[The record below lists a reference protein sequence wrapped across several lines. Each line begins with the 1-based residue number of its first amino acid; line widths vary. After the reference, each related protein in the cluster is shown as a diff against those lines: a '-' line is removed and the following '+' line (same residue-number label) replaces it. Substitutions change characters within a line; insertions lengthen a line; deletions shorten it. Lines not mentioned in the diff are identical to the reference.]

1 MEEHVKRDYNAPSPA
16 VLVKNFGL
24 DPDKEIDDAAEYSKI
39 VMNDSKMV
47 NASEFEKTTREREA
61 NDVYDQ
67 CMGVQGSE
75 TKIVPSKKVKKIM
88 KIVNRTV
95 DILAGE
101 NLVCTEKIAK
111 KTIEQSIDGFLT
123 GITMGSVAGWSVV
136 GKYSRDGKDAL
147 LLRDAEAV
155 EKQFKKD
162 LMVRAVET
170 YALDSIIGLSCG
182 KMNGNIDGFGSAAV
196 NIGSSIIRSSVTTGI
211 RYAVGKKMIG
221 SLKKIDTNNIYSEI
235 VESGL
240 SDGEMTRKYI
250 DTVKKYTRI
259 ENAAVA
265 LAGISMNALAVAI
278 NDKIEEKYCIRPV
291 ATRQQF
297 SALAIQMVERR
308 CLKTN
313 IYGYERWL
321 KNKGGVL
328 QTAKYFTP
336 EVLKRDIGMDTAND
350 QVELSEDKPEIV
362 FKKPKTKGGKN

>member
-24 DPDKEIDDAAEYSKI
+24 DPDKEINDAAEYSKI

-47 NASEFEKTTREREA
+47 NASEFEKATRKMEVS
-61 NDVYDQ
+61 DVYGQ
-67 CMGVQGSE
+67 CMDAQGSE
-75 TKIVPSKKVKKIM
+75 AEFVPPKKTKKIM
-88 KIVNRTV
+88 KIVDRTV
-95 DILAGE
+95 NILAGE
-101 NLVCTEKIAK
+101 NLVDTKKIVK

-123 GITMGSVAGWSVV
+123 GLMMGSVAGSSVV
-136 GKYSRDGKDAL
+136 GKYSRDGKEAL

-170 YALDSIIGLSCG
+170 YALDSAIGLSSG
-182 KMNGNIDGFGSAAV
+182 MMNGNVDGFGSAAV
-196 NIGSSIIRSSVTTGI
+196 NIGSSIVRSSVTTGI

-221 SLKKIDTNNIYSEI
+221 SLKKIDTNNVYSEI

-250 DTVKKYTRI
+250 GTVKKYTYI

-297 SALAIQMVERR
+297 SALMVPMLERHMN
-308 CLKTN
+308 KN

-336 EVLKRDIGMDTAND
+336 EVLKRDVGMDAADN

-362 FKKPKTKGGKN
+362 FEKPKTKGSKN

>member
-39 VMNDSKMV
+39 VMNESKMV
-47 NASEFEKTTREREA
+47 NASEFEKATRKVEVS
-61 NDVYDQ
+61 DVYGQ
-67 CMGVQGSE
+67 CMDAQGSE
-75 TKIVPSKKVKKIM
+75 VEFVPPKKTKIM
-88 KIVNRTV
+88 KIADRTV
-95 DILAGE
+95 NILAGE
-101 NLVCTEKIAK
+101 NLVCKEKIAK
-111 KTIEQSIDGFLT
+111 KIIEQSIDGFLT
-123 GITMGSVAGWSVV
+123 GVTMSSVAGPSVI
-136 GKYSRDGKDAL
+136 GKYSRDGKEAF

-162 LMVRAVET
+162 LMIRAVET
-170 YALDSIIGLSCG
+170 YALDSVIGLSSG
-182 KMNGNIDGFGSAAV
+182 MMNGNVDGFGSAAA

-221 SLKKIDTNNIYSEI
+221 SLKKIDMNNVYSEI

-240 SDGEMTRKYI
+240 SDGEMTQKYI
-250 DTVKKYTRI
+250 GTVKKYTCI

-278 NDKIEEKYCIRPV
+278 NNKIEEKYCIRPV

-297 SALAIQMVERR
+297 SALTIQMLEP
-308 CLKTN
+308 CMNKN

-336 EVLKRDIGMDTAND
+336 EVLKTGTTDN
-350 QVELSEDKPEIV
+350 QVKLSEDKPEIV
-362 FKKPKTKGGKN
+362 SEKPKTKGSKN

>member
-47 NASEFEKTTREREA
+47 NASEFEKANRKTEA

-67 CMGVQGSE
+67 CMDAQGSE
-75 TKIVPSKKVKKIM
+75 VEFVSPKKTKKIM
-88 KIVNRTV
+88 KIVDRTV

-101 NLVCTEKIAK
+101 NIVRTEKIGK
-111 KTIEQSIDGFLT
+111 KMIERSVDGFLT
-123 GITMGSVAGWSVV
+123 TVTMRSVAGQSVV
-136 GKYSRDGKDAL
+136 GKYSRDGKEAL

-170 YALDSIIGLSCG
+170 YALDSVIGLSSG
-182 KMNGNIDGFGSAAV
+182 MMNGNVDGFGSAAV

-221 SLKKIDTNNIYSEI
+221 SLKKIDTNNVYSEI

-250 DTVKKYTRI
+250 GTVKKYTRI

-297 SALAIQMVERR
+297 SALMIQTLERYSN
-308 CLKTN
+308 KN
-313 IYGYERWL
+313 IHGYERWL

-336 EVLKRDIGMDTAND
+336 EVSKRDVDMSTADN
-350 QVELSEDKPEIV
+350 QIELSEDKP
-362 FKKPKTKGGKN
+362 KKKGSKN

>member
-39 VMNDSKMV
+39 VMNESKMV
-47 NASEFEKTTREREA
+47 NASEFEKATRKVEVS
-61 NDVYDQ
+61 DVYGQ
-67 CMGVQGSE
+67 CMDAQGSE
-75 TKIVPSKKVKKIM
+75 VELVPPKKTKKIM
-88 KIVNRTV
+88 KIVDRTV
-95 DILAGE
+95 DIFAGE
-101 NLVCTEKIAK
+101 NLARTEKIGK
-111 KTIEQSIDGFLT
+111 KLIEQSIDGFLT
-123 GITMGSVAGWSVV
+123 SVTMGSVAGSSVV
-136 GKYSRDGKDAL
+136 GKYSRDGKEAF

-170 YALDSIIGLSCG
+170 YALDSVIGLSYG
-182 KMNGNIDGFGSAAV
+182 MMNKNVDGFGSAAV
-196 NIGSSIIRSSVTTGI
+196 NIGSSIVRSSVTTGI

-221 SLKKIDTNNIYSEI
+221 SLKKIDTNNVYSEI

-240 SDGEMTRKYI
+240 SDGEMTQKYI
-250 DTVKKYTRI
+250 GTVKKYTCI

-297 SALAIQMVERR
+297 SALMIQPLERYSG
-308 CLKTN
+308 KN

-336 EVLKRDIGMDTAND
+336 EVLKRDVGMDTINN
-350 QVELSEDKPEIV
+350 QVELSENKPEIV
-362 FKKPKTKGGKN
+362 FEKPKAKGSKN